1 MIPSYIALA
10 AVVLFLARFAIKQFN
25 SKPNADTSQESFT
38 TWQSCIYS
46 FLAGV
51 LFANSIPHF
60 IHGISGDY
68 FPAPFF
74 HSLGKGAPTD
84 IVNVLWGLFNFAIG
98 YNLVSKFQNTVS
110 QKLFRILVFSGF
122 VCMSIFLSVVFSQ
135 AKFR

>member
-10 AVVLFLARFAIKQFN
+10 AVVLFLARFAIKQFTN
-25 SKPNADTSQESFT
+25 KNQEGTQESFT
-38 TWQSCIYS
+38 AWQSYIYS

-74 HSLGKGAPTD
+74 HNLGRGAPTD

-98 YNLVSKFQNTVS
+98 YNLVSKFQNALS

-122 VCMSIFLSVVFSQ
+122 AGMSIFLSVVFSQ
-135 AKFR
+135 GKFR

>member
-10 AVVLFLARFAIKQFN
+10 AVVLFLARFAIKQFA
-25 SKPNADTSQESFT
+25 SKRDGVASQESFT
-38 TWQSCIYS
+38 TWQSYIYS

-74 HSLGKGAPTD
+74 HDLGRGAPTD
-84 IVNVLWGLFNFAIG
+84 VVNVLWGLFNFAIG
-98 YNLVSKFQNTVS
+98 YNLVNKFQNMVS

-122 VCMSIFLSVVFSQ
+122 VCMSILLSVVFSQ